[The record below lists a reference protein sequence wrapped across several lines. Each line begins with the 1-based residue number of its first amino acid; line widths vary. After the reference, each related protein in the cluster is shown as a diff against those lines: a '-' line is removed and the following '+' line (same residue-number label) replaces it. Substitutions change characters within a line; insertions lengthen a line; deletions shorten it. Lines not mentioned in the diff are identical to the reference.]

1 MSRRLLLS
9 ALLVLCTV
17 STCAAAAA
25 TEQAQADQQK
35 MMAEYMKLLAL
46 GPNHD
51 YFKQFVGKWDV
62 TTTAWMT
69 PGAEPAVSRN
79 VSEATLILGGR
90 FLMTKFSGNIF
101 GQAFEGLQIDGYD
114 NLTKKYVTFWI
125 DNSSTGFYFLDGS
138 RDTTTG
144 VLTETANWPDPM
156 SGASVGV
163 RGVTTRKSADEY
175 VYEMYMTPPGGREF
189 KSMENVMTRKKAE
202 KAK

>member
-1 MSRRLLLS
+1 MLRRLLLL

-17 STCAAAAA
+17 SAGAAAAA
-25 TEQAQADQQK
+25 AEQAQGDQQK
-35 MMAEYMKLLAL
+35 MMEEYRKLLAL

-51 YFKQFVGKWDV
+51 YFKQFVGEWDV
-62 TTTAWMT
+62 KTTTWMT
-69 PGAEPAVSRN
+69 PGAEPAISQN
-79 VSEATLILGGR
+79 ASDATLILGRR
-90 FLMTKFSGNIF
+90 FLMTRFSGSIF

-114 NLTKKYVTFWI
+114 NLTKKYLTFWI

-163 RGVTTRKSADEY
+163 RGVTTWKSADEY
-175 VYEMYMTPPGGREF
+175 VYEMYMTPPGGKEF

-202 KAK
+202 KSE